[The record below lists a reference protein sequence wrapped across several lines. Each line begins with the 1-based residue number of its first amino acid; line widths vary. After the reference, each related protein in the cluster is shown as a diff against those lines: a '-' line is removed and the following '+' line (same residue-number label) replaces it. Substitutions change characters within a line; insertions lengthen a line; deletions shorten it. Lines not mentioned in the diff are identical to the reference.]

1 MAAVEIH
8 TIRRR
13 QYRQC
18 VSGAKALL
26 KRRGIPYKE
35 IDISGHWERR
45 DKALRQAGGQI
56 TVPQFFYA
64 NIYIGGHRHLEA
76 SDNSGELGKMI
87 ASQV

>member
-1 MAAVEIH
+1 MTALEIH

-13 QYRQC
+13 QD
-18 VSGAKALL
+18 VSVAKALL

-35 IDISGHWERR
+35 IDIVGHWERR
-45 DKALRQAGGQI
+45 DTVLRQAGGQI

-64 NIYIGGHRHLEA
+64 NIHIGGHRHLEA
-76 SDNSGELGKMI
+76 LDNSAELGKMI

>member
-1 MAAVEIH
+1 MTAVEIH

-13 QYRQC
+13 PY
-18 VSGAKALL
+18 VSGAKASL
-26 KRRGIPYKE
+26 KRRCIAYKE
-35 IDISGHWERR
+35 IDIIGHWERR
-45 DKALRQAGGQI
+45 DTVLRQAGGQI

-64 NIYIGGHRHLEA
+64 NIHIGGHRHLEA